1 MVEKNTTR
9 KNKVSKVN
17 IESSDDK
24 IALIIMSFIVVDILY
39 SIFFIVLAYLAFW
52 IIVVLAILGFIVRA
66 VGSDHPDDLKNFTKR
81 LSVYMSECLDFSS
94 QVDKEKPFPFGK
106 FPN

>member
-1 MVEKNTTR
+1 MVEKNTSK
-9 KNKVSKVN
+9 KNKVSKAN

-24 IALIIMSFIVVDILY
+24 IALVVMNFAIDIFY

-66 VGSDHPDDLKNFTKR
+66 VGSEQPEDLKNFTKR
-81 LSVYMSECLDFSS
+81 LSIYMSECLDFSS
-94 QVDKEKPFPFGK
+94 QEENEKPFPFGK
-106 FPN
+106 FPS

>member
-1 MVEKNTTR
+1 MVEKNTPK
-9 KNKVSKVN
+9 KNKASKAN

-24 IALIIMSFIVVDILY
+24 IALVIMNFAIDIFY

-66 VGSDHPDDLKNFTKR
+66 VGSEQPEDLKNFTKR
-81 LSVYMSECLDFSS
+81 LSIYMSECLDFSS
-94 QVDKEKPFPFGK
+94 QEENEKPFPFGK
-106 FPN
+106 FPS

>member
-1 MVEKNTTR
+1 MVEKNTSK
-9 KNKVSKVN
+9 KNKASKAN

-24 IALIIMSFIVVDILY
+24 IALVIMNFAIDIFY

-66 VGSDHPDDLKNFTKR
+66 VGSEQPEDLKNFTKR
-81 LSVYMSECLDFSS
+81 LSTYMSECLDFSS
-94 QVDKEKPFPFGK
+94 QEKNEKPFPFGK

>member
-1 MVEKNTTR
+1 MVEKNTSK
-9 KNKVSKVN
+9 KNKASKAN

-24 IALIIMSFIVVDILY
+24 IALVIMNFAIDIFY

-66 VGSDHPDDLKNFTKR
+66 VGSEQPEDLKNFTKR
-81 LSVYMSECLDFSS
+81 LSIYMSECLDFSS
-94 QVDKEKPFPFGK
+94 QEENEKPFPFGK
-106 FPN
+106 FPS

>member
-1 MVEKNTTR
+1 MVEKNTTK
-9 KNKVSKVN
+9 KNNVTKEN
-17 IESSDDK
+17 LESSDDK
-24 IALIIMSFIVVDILY
+24 IALVIMNFAIDIFY

-66 VGSDHPDDLKNFTKR
+66 VGSEQPEDLKNFTKR
-81 LSVYMSECLDFSS
+81 LSIYMSECLDFSS
-94 QVDKEKPFPFGK
+94 QEKNEKPFPFGK

>member
-1 MVEKNTTR
+1 MVEKNTSK
-9 KNKVSKVN
+9 KNNVTKESK
-17 IESSDDK
+17 ESSDDK
-24 IALIIMSFIVVDILY
+24 IALVIMNFALDIFF

-66 VGSDHPDDLKNFTKR
+66 VGSEQPEDLKNFTKR
-81 LSVYMSECLDFSS
+81 LSIYMSECLDFSS
-94 QVDKEKPFPFGK
+94 QEENEKPFPFGK

>member
-1 MVEKNTTR
+1 MVEKNTSK
-9 KNKVSKVN
+9 KNKESKAN

-24 IALIIMSFIVVDILY
+24 IALVIMNFAIDIFY

-66 VGSDHPDDLKNFTKR
+66 VGSEQPEDLKNFTKR
-81 LSVYMSECLDFSS
+81 LSIYMSECLDFSS
-94 QVDKEKPFPFGK
+94 QEENEKPFPFGK
-106 FPN
+106 FPS

>member
-1 MVEKNTTR
+1 MVEKDTPK
-9 KNKVSKVN
+9 KNKVSKDN

-24 IALIIMSFIVVDILY
+24 IALIIMSFIVDILY

-81 LSVYMSECLDFSS
+81 LSVYMSECLDFSF
-94 QVDKEKPFPFGK
+94 QADKEKPFPFGK